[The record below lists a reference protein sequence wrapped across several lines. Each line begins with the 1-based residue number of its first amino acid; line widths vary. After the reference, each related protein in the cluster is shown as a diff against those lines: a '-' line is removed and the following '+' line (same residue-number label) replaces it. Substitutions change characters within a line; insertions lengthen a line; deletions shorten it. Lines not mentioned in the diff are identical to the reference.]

1 MVVSYEILIGGYG
14 AEIKWSK
21 LTEEQYLYWD
31 NQDKSLLERHILG
44 KSLFDD
50 DDDDEDTTNFFN
62 NIPEYA
68 DLNDKGTK
76 EWYEIEDLD
85 SEYYC
90 SADSAWLNIT
100 KNNKTNQTNF
110 DPNLHTVIEYNNIIN
125 DSSSNNVNIFVDTDN
140 DNDNDNNSCNC
151 SNGINNFDAD
161 YALQIVSYEKGTF
174 FSGILELNDDEEFD
188 INKFK
193 IHISTA
199 LNGDEQRIDSV
210 FYNDTEIDNDGGDTR
225 CKGIDVYLVEL

>member
-14 AEIKWSK
+14 AEIKWGK
-21 LTEEQYLYWD
+21 LTEEQYEYWD
-31 NQDKSLLERHILG
+31 NQDKSLLDRHIFG
-44 KSLFDD
+44 PSLFDD
-50 DDDDEDTTNFFN
+50 EDENENTKNFLN
-62 NIPEYA
+62 NIPEFA

-90 SADSAWLNIT
+90 SSDSAWLHII
-100 KNNKTNQTNF
+100 KNNRTNEINETNF
-110 DPNLHTVIEYNNIIN
+110 ETIIQYNNIIN
-125 DSSSNNVNIFVDTDN
+125 DSSSNNVNIFVDN
-140 DNDNDNNSCNC
+140 DNDNDNNNCNNC
-151 SNGINNFDAD
+151 NGINNFDAD

-174 FSGILELNDDEEFD
+174 FSGILELNDNEEFD

-210 FYNDTEIDNDGGDTR
+210 FYSDKEIDNDGGDTR
-225 CKGIDVYLVEL
+225 GKGADVYLVEL

>member
-14 AEIKWSK
+14 AEIKWNK
-21 LTEEQYLYWD
+21 LTQEQYEFWD
-31 NQDKSLLERHILG
+31 SQDKSILERHILG

-50 DDDDEDTTNFFN
+50 DSDEEDTEKSLN

-68 DLNDKGTK
+68 DLNNKGEK
-76 EWYEIEDLD
+76 EWYDLEDLD
-85 SEYYC
+85 NEYYC
-90 SADSAWLNIT
+90 SADSAWLHIT

-125 DSSSNNVNIFVDTDN
+125 DSSSNNVNIFVDN
-140 DNDNDNNSCNC
+140 DENISC
-151 SNGINNFDAD
+151 NGINNFDAD

-225 CKGIDVYLVEL
+225 GKGIDVYLVEL

>member
-14 AEIKWSK
+14 AEIKWNK
-21 LTEEQYLYWD
+21 LTQEQYEYWD
-31 NQDKSLLERHILG
+31 NQDKSRLDRYILG

-50 DDDDEDTTNFFN
+50 DTEDEDEDTTNFLN

-68 DLNDKGTK
+68 DLNNKGEK
-76 EWYEIEDLD
+76 EWYDLEDLD

-90 SADSAWLNIT
+90 CTDSAWLYIT

-125 DSSSNNVNIFVDTDN
+125 DSSSNNVNIFVDN
-140 DNDNDNNSCNC
+140 DENISC
-151 SNGINNFDAD
+151 NGINNFDAD

-174 FSGILELNDDEEFD
+174 FSGILELNDDEDFD

-210 FYNDTEIDNDGGDTR
+210 FYNDTKIENDGGDTR
-225 CKGIDVYLVEL
+225 GKGIDVYLVEL

>member
-14 AEIKWSK
+14 AEIKWNK
-21 LTEEQYLYWD
+21 LTQEQYEFWD
-31 NQDKSLLERHILG
+31 NQDKSILERHILG

-50 DDDDEDTTNFFN
+50 DSDEEDTEKSLN

-68 DLNDKGTK
+68 DLNNKGEK
-76 EWYEIEDLD
+76 EWYDLEDLD

-90 SADSAWLNIT
+90 SADSAWLHII

-110 DPNLHTVIEYNNIIN
+110 DPNLHTVVEYNNIIN
-125 DSSSNNVNIFVDTDN
+125 DSSSNNVNIFVDN
-140 DNDNDNNSCNC
+140 DENISC
-151 SNGINNFDAD
+151 NGINNFDAD

-210 FYNDTEIDNDGGDTR
+210 FYNDTKIDNDGGDTR
-225 CKGIDVYLVEL
+225 GKGIDVYLVEL

>member
-21 LTEEQYLYWD
+21 LTEEQYEYWD
-31 NQDKSLLERHILG
+31 NQDKSLLDRHIFG
-44 KSLFDD
+44 PSLFDD
-50 DDDDEDTTNFFN
+50 DDEDENENTKNFLN
-62 NIPEYA
+62 NIPEFA

-90 SADSAWLNIT
+90 ASDSAWLHIT
-100 KNNKTNQTNF
+100 KNNRTNETNETNF
-110 DPNLHTVIEYNNIIN
+110 DTIIQYNNIIN
-125 DSSSNNVNIFVDTDN
+125 DSSSNNVSIFVDN
-140 DNDNDNNSCNC
+140 DIDNNNCN
-151 SNGINNFDAD
+151 SINNFDAD

-210 FYNDTEIDNDGGDTR
+210 FYSDKEIDNDGGDTR
-225 CKGIDVYLVEL
+225 GKGADVYLVEL

>member
-21 LTEEQYLYWD
+21 LTEEQYEYWD
-31 NQDKSLLERHILG
+31 NQDKYLLDRHIFG
-44 KSLFDD
+44 PSLFDD
-50 DDDDEDTTNFFN
+50 DEDENENTKNFLN
-62 NIPEYA
+62 NIPEFA

-90 SADSAWLNIT
+90 ASDSAWLHIT
-100 KNNKTNQTNF
+100 KNNRTNETNF
-110 DPNLHTVIEYNNIIN
+110 ETIIQYNNIIN
-125 DSSSNNVNIFVDTDN
+125 DSSSNNVSIFVDN
-140 DNDNDNNSCNC
+140 DIDNNNCN
-151 SNGINNFDAD
+151 SINNFDAD

-210 FYNDTEIDNDGGDTR
+210 FYSDKEIDNDGGDTR
-225 CKGIDVYLVEL
+225 GKGADVYLVEL